1 MASMKRIEALASR
14 LNYAEP
20 AWIRGYPDEKRDNH
34 LSGALREAEAL
45 VWGDRTGVAH
55 EVLTKTEVQLLG
67 ILEEAA
73 ETLDDA
79 HEEWLN
85 LTLAARDLTCDIAA
99 MKCNDPRDVEHK
111 ICNSCNGSGKQ
122 DPEQKDICDAP
133 CPACKGSGM
142 QEPTTH
148 WFGGFHPSW
157 DDDSRIEIQTY
168 VEWPNLSI
176 TVDAL
181 AQVLQ
186 GKLEYK
192 L

>member
-20 AWIRGYPDEKRDNH
+20 KWIRGYEERDNH
-34 LSGALREAEAL
+34 LSGALREAESL
-45 VWGDRTGVAH
+45 VWGDRTGVAR
-55 EVLTKTEVQLLG
+55 EVLSKTEVQLLG

-85 LTLAARDLTCDIAA
+85 TTLAVRDLTGDIHAMRCD
-99 MKCNDPRDVEHK
+99 DPRDE
-111 ICNSCNGSGKQ
+111 
-122 DPEQKDICDAP
+122 DMRD
-133 CPACKGSGM
+133 
-142 QEPTTH
+142 EPTDN

-157 DDDSRIEIQTY
+157 DDDSGYEIQTY
-168 VEWPNLSI
+168 VEWPNLGI

-181 AQVLQ
+181 TQVLQ
-186 GKLEYK
+186 GKEYK

>member
-1 MASMKRIEALASR
+1 MASLKRIEALASR

-20 AWIRGYPDEKRDNH
+20 KWVRGYPDEKRDNH
-34 LSGALREAEAL
+34 LSGALREASDN
-45 VWGDRTGVAH
+45 VWGDKTGVAS
-55 EVLTKTEVQLLG
+55 EVLTPEELALMGLLS
-67 ILEEAA
+67 EAA

-85 LTLAARDLTCDIAA
+85 TTLAARDLVGDIAA
-99 MKCNDPRDVEHK
+99 CKCSDPRDVEDK
-111 ICNSCNGSGKQ
+111 MCGSCNGSGKQ

-133 CPACKGSGM
+133 CTTCDGSGM
-142 QEPTTH
+142 QEPAEH

-157 DDDSRIEIQTY
+157 DDDSAIEIQTY
-168 VEWPNLSI
+168 VEWPNLGI

-181 AQVLQ
+181 TQVLQ
-186 GKLEYK
+186 GKEYK